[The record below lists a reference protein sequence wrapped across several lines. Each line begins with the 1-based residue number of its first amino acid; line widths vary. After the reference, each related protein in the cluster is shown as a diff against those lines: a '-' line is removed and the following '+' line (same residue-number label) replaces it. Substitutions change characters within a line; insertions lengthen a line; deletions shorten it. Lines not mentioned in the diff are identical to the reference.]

1 MSWAV
6 VIQELANA
14 GVTGDALVRVI
25 SAIEQVTNVT
35 PNVREQSVTPSAL
48 RMRKRRERLK
58 KEREQQAS
66 QVTQQVTNTDDLRDI
81 EDNNTT
87 PTGLDKTISP
97 KRNAYPSQFEELWEL
112 FPRKV
117 GKDDAF
123 RSWKKNRGRVDH
135 EVLKTAISK
144 HAALVAGKEKQFI
157 PHPATWLNDGRW
169 QDEELQPPQP
179 LALVSG
185 NKQWIAYG
193 TPPGDAWEAWFKA
206 QGKIA
211 PRDGRNGW
219 WHPSEYPVSHE
230 TSPAMRKTA

>member
-1 MSWAV
+1 MSWAI

-14 GVTGDALVRVI
+14 GVTGDALVRII

-35 PNVREQSVTPSAL
+35 PNVREQSVTPSAW

-66 QVTQQVTNTDDLRDI
+66 QVASPVTNKAELRDI
-81 EDNNTT
+81 DNNTN
-87 PTGLDKTISP
+87 PTGLDKSISP
-97 KRNAYPSQFEELWEL
+97 KRNAYPSQFEEIWNL

-123 RSWKKNRGRVDH
+123 RSWKKNRGRIEH
-135 EVLKTAISK
+135 EALKTAISK

-179 LALVSG
+179 LVPISG
-185 NKQWIAYG
+185 SKKWVAYG
-193 TPPGDAWEAWFKA
+193 SDQWLAWVAHRKHMGSPPVNPNNGGYWFL
-206 QGKIA
+206 
-211 PRDGRNGW
+211 
-219 WHPSEYPVSHE
+219 SEWPPDVQ
-230 TSPAMRKTA
+230 TPAMKRTA